1 MATLHKGHGRTNA
14 FKLRAP
20 ENSPHV
26 QYLVDT
32 NILLLLFVGH
42 LDRDLVPNCKRT
54 AQFVP
59 EDYDILTRYL
69 CTFTTLATTPNVLTE
84 VSNLAKSLGHRKA
97 EFFRDV
103 FSPSVQTLEETY
115 VESKTIVNEGHSACL
130 GLTDSAII
138 SLAKGRYLL
147 LTDDF
152 RLAQYFQ
159 SIGGDAIN
167 FNHIRPR
174 YWT

>member
-1 MATLHKGHGRTNA
+1 MNNT
-14 FKLRAP
+14 P
-20 ENSPHV
+20 EDIT
-26 QYLVDT
+26 QKYARLGILVDT
-32 NILLLLFVGH
+32 NLLLLLFVGA
-42 LDRDLVPNCKRT
+42 LDRNLVPNFKRT
-54 AQFVP
+54 TQFVP
-59 EDYDILTRYL
+59 EDYDTLTMYL
-69 CTFTTLATTPNVLTE
+69 SIFTTLITTPNVLTE
-84 VSNLAKSLGHRKA
+84 VSNLAKNLGHREL

-103 FSPSVQTLEETY
+103 FSPLVQTLEETY
-115 VESKTIVNEGHSACL
+115 VESKTVVNEYYSARL

-138 SLAKGRYLL
+138 SLAKGQYLL

-152 RLAQYFQ
+152 KLAQYFQ